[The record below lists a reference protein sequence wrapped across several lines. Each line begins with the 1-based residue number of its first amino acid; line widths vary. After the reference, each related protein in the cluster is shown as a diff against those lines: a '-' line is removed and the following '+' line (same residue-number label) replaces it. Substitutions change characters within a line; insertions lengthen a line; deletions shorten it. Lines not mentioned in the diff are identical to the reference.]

1 MRIHKYQSCK
11 TVMLGTLFARFS
23 LLPSHLEGGCLEPAA
38 LRGLPLSRK
47 AGECLEPTVLCRSPA
62 PSGPL
67 TGCKASAQG
76 GLLKGVA
83 KMLKILQNPLI
94 LSTFA
99 PFGGFPLKISKSRH
113 HRTKKIQMKNHPMK
127 KKSFKLKQHLLEL
140 TVCVV
145 YCVCLRSSDGDQDG
159 WIS

>member
-1 MRIHKYQSCK
+1 M
-11 TVMLGTLFARFS
+11 
-23 LLPSHLEGGCLEPAA
+23 
-38 LRGLPLSRK
+38 
-47 AGECLEPTVLCRSPA
+47 EPTVLCRPA

-76 GLLKGVA
+76 GLLNGVA

-99 PFGGFPLKISKSRH
+99 PFGGFPLKSRNRAIIEPKIIDEKSSDE
-113 HRTKKIQMKNHPMK
+113 

-145 YCVCLRSSDGDQDG
+145 
-159 WIS
+159 